1 MTTKY
6 SDIYAFFKDKITD
19 YDLLMYEVNI
29 QDEMLLSLLN
39 QSCAKFQRI
48 CKNDLSSKDDVLME
62 FQFKLSLEEIDI
74 LTDWMVEAWL
84 RPNLNNIENM
94 RNHLSTKDF
103 SFFSPANLLDKMQMV
118 YDSARKNARSKMN
131 EYSFI
136 NSDLERVKS

>member
-48 CKNDLSSKDDVLME
+48 CKNDLSSKDDVLLE
-62 FQFKLSLEEIDI
+62 FPFKLSLEEIDI

-84 RPNLNNIENM
+84 KPNLNNIENM

>member
-48 CKNDLSSKDDVLME
+48 CKNDLSLKDDVLLE
-62 FQFKLSLEEIDI
+62 FPFKLTLEEIDI
-74 LTDWMVEAWL
+74 LTDWMVEAWV
-84 RPNLNNIENM
+84 RPYLNNIENM

-103 SFFSPANLLDKMQMV
+103 KAFSSADLLRAIENI

>member
-19 YDLLMYEVNI
+19 YDLLMYEESI
-29 QDEMLLSLLN
+29 QNDILLSLLN
-39 QSCAKFQRI
+39 QGCAKFQRI
-48 CKNDLSSKDDVLME
+48 CKNDLSLKDDTLME
-62 FQFKLSLEEIDI
+62 FPFKLSLDEIDI
-74 LTDWMVEAWL
+74 LTDWMVESWV
-84 RPNLNNIENM
+84 RPYLNNIENM

>member
-48 CKNDLSSKDDVLME
+48 CKNDLSSKDDVLLE
-62 FQFKLSLEEIDI
+62 FPFKLSLEEIDI

>member
-19 YDLLMYEVNI
+19 YDLLMYEVSI

-48 CKNDLSSKDDVLME
+48 CKNDLSSKDDVLLE
-62 FQFKLSLEEIDI
+62 FPFKLSLEEIDI

-84 RPNLNNIENM
+84 KPNLNNIENM

>member
-19 YDLLMYEVNI
+19 YDLLMYEVSI

-48 CKNDLSSKDDVLME
+48 CKNDLSLKDDVLLE
-62 FQFKLSLEEIDI
+62 FPFKLSLEEIDI

-84 RPNLNNIENM
+84 KPNLNNIENM

>member
-6 SDIYAFFKDKITD
+6 SDVYAFFKDKITD
-19 YDLLMYEVNI
+19 YDLLMHEISI
-29 QDEMLLSLLN
+29 QDEILLSLLN

-48 CKNDLSSKDDVLME
+48 CKNDLSLRDDVLME